1 MELNVLNINGQETG
15 RKVTLDASVFGVEP
29 NDHVIY
35 LDVKR
40 YLANKRQGTHKTKER
55 GEVAY
60 STRKLFRQKGTGG
73 ARRGSIKSPLLRG
86 GGTVFG
92 PRPRSYEQKLNKK
105 VKQLARVSALSLKA
119 KDSAITVVE
128 DFSFE
133 APKTKRFAEV
143 LKALKVEGE
152 KSLLLLGG
160 LDNMVL
166 LSARNIPTV
175 NVMQA
180 EDVSTYNILNAK
192 QLVMTESALN
202 MLTDLLAKKK

>member
-55 GEVAY
+55 AEVAY

-92 PRPRSYEQKLNKK
+92 PRPRDYEQKVNKK
-105 VKQLARVSALSLKA
+105 VKRLARVSALSKKA
-119 KDSAITVVE
+119 QANAIVVVE
-128 DFSFE
+128 DFSFD
-133 APKTKRFAEV
+133 APKTKQFAGV
-143 LKALKVEGE
+143 LKALQLNDV
-152 KSLLLLGG
+152 KSLMLLGG
-160 LDNMVL
+160 LNETIL
-166 LSARNIPTV
+166 KSSRNIPAV

-180 EDVSTYNILNAK
+180 EDVSTYNIMNAK
-192 QLVMTESALN
+192 QLVLTESALT
-202 MLTDLLAKKK
+202 MLTDLLGRE

>member
-55 GEVAY
+55 AEVAY

-92 PRPRSYEQKLNKK
+92 PRPRDYEQKINKK
-105 VKQLARVSALSLKA
+105 VKRLARVSALSLKA
-119 KDSAITVVE
+119 QENAIVVVE
-128 DFSFE
+128 DFNFE
-133 APKTKRFAEV
+133 APKTKQFVGV
-143 LKALKVEGE
+143 LKALQLNDV
-152 KSLLLLGG
+152 KSLMLLGG
-160 LDNMVL
+160 LNETL
-166 LSARNIPTV
+166 LKSSRNIPTISI
-175 NVMQA
+175 MQA
-180 EDVSTYNILNAK
+180 EDVSTYNIMNAK
-192 QLVMTESALN
+192 QLVLTESALT
-202 MLTDLLAKKK
+202 MLTDLLGKE

>member
-55 GEVAY
+55 AEVAY

-92 PRPRSYEQKLNKK
+92 PQPRDYDQKVNKK
-105 VKQLARVSALSLKA
+105 VKRLARVSALSKKA
-119 KDSAITVVE
+119 QDNAIVVIE
-128 DFSFE
+128 DFNFE
-133 APKTKRFAEV
+133 APKTKQFAGV
-143 LKALKVEGE
+143 LEALKLSDV
-152 KSLLLLGG
+152 KSLMLIGNLNEILLK
-160 LDNMVL
+160 
-166 LSARNIPTV
+166 SSRNIPAV
-175 NVMQA
+175 SVMQA
-180 EDVSTYNILNAK
+180 EDVSTYNIMNAK
-192 QLVMTESALN
+192 QLVLTESALT
-202 MLTDLLAKKK
+202 MLTDLLGKE

>member
-133 APKTKRFAEV
+133 APKTNRFAEV

-202 MLTDLLAKKK
+202 MLTDLLANKK

>member
-73 ARRGSIKSPLLRG
+73 ARRGSIKSPVLRG

-92 PRPRSYEQKLNKK
+92 PRPRDYEQKINKK
-105 VKQLARVSALSLKA
+105 VKRLARVSALSQKVRDNA
-119 KDSAITVVE
+119 VVVVE
-128 DFSFE
+128 DFNFD
-133 APKTKRFAEV
+133 APKTKQFAAI
-143 LKALKVEGE
+143 LKALNINDQ
-152 KSLLLLGG
+152 KSLLLLGAP
-160 LDNMVL
+160 NATVF
-166 LSARNIPTV
+166 LSARNIPAV
-175 NVMQA
+175 SVLQA
-180 EDVSTYNILNAK
+180 EDVSTYNIVDAK
-192 QLVMTESALN
+192 NLVLTESALS
-202 MLTDLLAKKK
+202 MLTDLLGNK

>member
-55 GEVAY
+55 AEVAY

-92 PRPRSYEQKLNKK
+92 PRPRDYDQKVNKK
-105 VKQLARVSALSLKA
+105 VKRLARVSALSKKA
-119 KDSAITVVE
+119 QANAIVVIE
-128 DFSFE
+128 DFNFE
-133 APKTKRFAEV
+133 APKTRQFAGV
-143 LKALKVEGE
+143 LKALQLNDV
-152 KSLLLLGG
+152 KSLMLLGG
-160 LDNMVL
+160 LNETL
-166 LSARNIPTV
+166 LKSSRNIPAISL
-175 NVMQA
+175 MQA
-180 EDVSTYNILNAK
+180 EDVSTYNIMNAK
-192 QLVMTESALN
+192 QLVLTESALT
-202 MLTDLLAKKK
+202 MLTDLLGKE

>member
-55 GEVAY
+55 AEVAF

-92 PRPRSYEQKLNKK
+92 PRPRDYEQKVNKK
-105 VKQLARVSALSLKA
+105 VKQLARISALSRKA
-119 KDSAITVVE
+119 SANEITVVE
-128 DFSFE
+128 DFSFD
-133 APKTKRFAEV
+133 APKTKQFASV
-143 LKALKVEGE
+143 LKALKIDGQ
-152 KSLLLLGG
+152 KSLVLLGG
-160 LDNMVL
+160 IDNTLL

-180 EDVSTYNILNAK
+180 EDVSTYNLLDAK
-192 QLVMTESALN
+192 QLVLTESALT
-202 MLTDLLAKKK
+202 MLTDLLAKK

>member
-55 GEVAY
+55 AEVAF

-92 PRPRSYEQKLNKK
+92 PRPRDYEQKVNKK
-105 VKQLARVSALSLKA
+105 VKRLARVSALSMKA
-119 KDSAITVVE
+119 KDNAIVILE

-133 APKTKRFAEV
+133 TPKTKQFAV
-143 LKALKVEGE
+143 ALKALNIAEV
-152 KSLLLLGG
+152 KSLMLLGG
-160 LDNMVL
+160 INETILK
-166 LSARNIPTV
+166 SSRNIPTI

-180 EDVSTYNILNAK
+180 EDVSTYNIMNAK
-192 QLVMTESALN
+192 QLVLTEGALA
-202 MLTDLLAKKK
+202 MLTDLLGKE

>member
-55 GEVAY
+55 AEVAY

-92 PRPRSYEQKLNKK
+92 PRPRDYEQKINKK
-105 VKQLARVSALSLKA
+105 VKRLARVSALSLKA
-119 KDSAITVVE
+119 QENAIVVVE
-128 DFSFE
+128 DFNFE
-133 APKTKRFAEV
+133 APKTKQFAGV
-143 LKALKVEGE
+143 LKALQLNDV
-152 KSLLLLGG
+152 KSLMLLGG
-160 LDNMVL
+160 LNETL
-166 LSARNIPTV
+166 LKSSRNIPTISI
-175 NVMQA
+175 MQA
-180 EDVSTYNILNAK
+180 EDVSTYNIMNAK
-192 QLVMTESALN
+192 LLVLTESALT
-202 MLTDLLAKKK
+202 MLTDLLGKE

>member
-15 RKVTLDASVFGVEP
+15 RKVTLSDSVFGVEP

-73 ARRGSIKSPLLRG
+73 ARRGSIKSPVLRG

-105 VKQLARVSALSLKA
+105 VKRLARVSALSYKA
-119 KDSAITVVE
+119 KDGAIVVVE
-128 DFSFE
+128 DFSFDT
-133 APKTKRFAEV
+133 PKTKQFVNV
-143 LKALKVEGE
+143 LKALKMDGRKNLMLIDGVNEAIL
-152 KSLLLLGG
+152 KS
-160 LDNMVL
+160 
-166 LSARNIPTV
+166 SRNVPAV
-175 NVMQA
+175 CVMQA
-180 EDVSTYNILNAK
+180 EDVSTYNIVGAESLI
-192 QLVMTESALN
+192 LTESALN
-202 MLTDLLAKKK
+202 MLSDLLGKE

>member
-55 GEVAY
+55 AEVAY

-92 PRPRSYEQKLNKK
+92 PRPRDYEQKVNKK
-105 VKQLARVSALSLKA
+105 VKRLARISALSMKA
-119 KDSAITVVE
+119 SEQAIVVVE
-128 DFSFE
+128 DFTFD
-133 APKTKRFAEV
+133 APKTKQFAEV
-143 LKALKVEGE
+143 LKALKVNEQ

-160 LDNMVL
+160 LNEVIL
-166 LSARNIPTV
+166 KSSRNLPKAS
-175 NVMQA
+175 VMQA
-180 EDVSTYNILNAK
+180 EDVSTYNILDAK
-192 QLVMTESALN
+192 QLVLTESALT
-202 MLTDLLAKKK
+202 MLTDLLGKE

>member
-55 GEVAY
+55 AEVAY

-92 PRPRSYEQKLNKK
+92 PRPRDYEQKINKK
-105 VKQLARVSALSLKA
+105 VKRLARVSALSLKA
-119 KDSAITVVE
+119 QENAIVVVE
-128 DFSFE
+128 DFNFE
-133 APKTKRFAEV
+133 APKTKQFAGV
-143 LKALKVEGE
+143 LKALQLNDV
-152 KSLLLLGG
+152 KSLMLLGG
-160 LDNMVL
+160 LNETL
-166 LSARNIPTV
+166 LKSSRNIPTISI
-175 NVMQA
+175 MQA
-180 EDVSTYNILNAK
+180 EDVSTYNIMNAK
-192 QLVMTESALN
+192 QLVLTESALT
-202 MLTDLLAKKK
+202 MLTDLLGKE

>member
-55 GEVAY
+55 AEVAY

-92 PRPRSYEQKLNKK
+92 PRPRDYEQKVNKK
-105 VKQLARVSALSLKA
+105 VKRLARVSALSKKA
-119 KDSAITVVE
+119 QANAIVVVE
-128 DFSFE
+128 DFSFDT
-133 APKTKRFAEV
+133 PKTKQFAGV
-143 LKALKVEGE
+143 LKALQLNDV
-152 KSLLLLGG
+152 KSLMLLGG
-160 LDNMVL
+160 LNETIL
-166 LSARNIPTV
+166 KSSRNIPAV

-180 EDVSTYNILNAK
+180 EDVSTYNIMNAK
-192 QLVMTESALN
+192 QLVLTESALT
-202 MLTDLLAKKK
+202 MLTDLLGRE

>member
-1 MELNVLNINGQETG
+1 MELNVLNINGHETG

-55 GEVAY
+55 GEVAF

-92 PRPRSYEQKLNKK
+92 PRPRDYEQKVNKK
-105 VKQLARVSALSLKA
+105 VKQLARISALSRKA
-119 KDSAITVVE
+119 SANEITVVE

-133 APKTKRFAEV
+133 APKTKQFVSV
-143 LKALKVEGE
+143 LKALKIDDV
-152 KSLLLLGG
+152 KSLVLLGG
-160 LDNMVL
+160 IDNTL
-166 LSARNIPTV
+166 LMSARNIPTV
-175 NVMQA
+175 SVMQA
-180 EDVSTYNILNAK
+180 EDVSTYNLLNAK
-192 QLVMTESALN
+192 QLVLTESALT
-202 MLTDLLAKKK
+202 MLTDLLAKK

>member
-55 GEVAY
+55 AEVAY

-92 PRPRSYEQKLNKK
+92 PRPRDYEQKVNKK
-105 VKQLARVSALSLKA
+105 VKRLARVSALSLKA
-119 KDSAITVVE
+119 QENAIVVVE
-128 DFSFE
+128 DFNFE
-133 APKTKRFAEV
+133 APKTKQFAGV
-143 LKALKVEGE
+143 LKALQLNDV
-152 KSLLLLGG
+152 KSLMLLGG
-160 LDNMVL
+160 LNETL
-166 LSARNIPTV
+166 LKSSRNIPTISI
-175 NVMQA
+175 MQA
-180 EDVSTYNILNAK
+180 EDVSTYNIMNAK
-192 QLVMTESALN
+192 QLVLTESALT
-202 MLTDLLAKKK
+202 MLTDLLGKE

>member
-55 GEVAY
+55 AEVAF

-92 PRPRSYEQKLNKK
+92 PRPRDYEQKVNKK
-105 VKQLARVSALSLKA
+105 VKQLARISAPVSYTHLDVYKRQVYVCTLLRLRSLIQLCVRWLVCV
-119 KDSAITVVE
+119 S
-128 DFSFE
+128 
-133 APKTKRFAEV
+133 P
-143 LKALKVEGE
+143 
-152 KSLLLLGG
+152 
-160 LDNMVL
+160 MV
-166 LSARNIPTV
+166 RR
-175 NVMQA
+175 
-180 EDVSTYNILNAK
+180 
-192 QLVMTESALN
+192 
-202 MLTDLLAKKK
+202 

>member
-55 GEVAY
+55 AEVAF

-92 PRPRSYEQKLNKK
+92 PRPRDYEQKVNKK
-105 VKQLARVSALSLKA
+105 VKRLARVSALSMKA
-119 KDSAITVVE
+119 KDNAIVILE

-133 APKTKRFAEV
+133 TPKTKQFAAA
-143 LKALKVEGE
+143 LKALNIAEV
-152 KSLLLLGG
+152 KSLMLLGG
-160 LDNMVL
+160 INETILK
-166 LSARNIPTV
+166 SSRNIPTI

-180 EDVSTYNILNAK
+180 EDVSTYNIMNAK
-192 QLVMTESALN
+192 QLVLTEGALA
-202 MLTDLLAKKK
+202 MLTDLLGKE